1 MQTEGM
7 PVEYFPHG
15 ITKGAFTCHSCRH
28 YYNVRV
34 KYNKMNTFI
43 QEEIVNK
50 ILAEHHMESSS
61 PIAAT
66 SPGAVL
72 LPTPFDM
79 STLTYPCLKQFQNP
93 SNFIVHSTCNHRSI
107 IKYLFRNYSIFL

>member
-7 PVEYFPHG
+7 PIEYFPHG
-15 ITKGAFTCHSCRH
+15 ITKDTFTCLSCRH

-107 IKYLFRNYSIFL
+107 IKYLSEIIL

>member
-1 MQTEGM
+1 MTE
-7 PVEYFPHG
+7 EYFPHS
-15 ITKGAFTCHSCRH
+15 IAKQEFTCLSCRH
-28 YYNVRV
+28 YFNVRI

-107 IKYLFRNYSIFL
+107 IKYLSEIILYFSN

>member
-1 MQTEGM
+1 M

-15 ITKGAFTCHSCRH
+15 ISKTAFTCLSCRH

-34 KYNKMNTFI
+34 KYTKMNTFI
-43 QEEIVNK
+43 QDEIVNK
-50 ILAEHHMESSS
+50 ILYEHHIESSS
-61 PIAAT
+61 PTAVT

-72 LPTPFDM
+72 LPTPFDV

-93 SNFIVHSTCNHRSI
+93 SNYVVHLTCNHRSMM
-107 IKYLFRNYSIFL
+107 K

>member
-1 MQTEGM
+1 M

-15 ITKGAFTCHSCRH
+15 ITKQAYTYLSCRH

-43 QEEIVNK
+43 QNEIVNK
-50 ILAEHHMESSS
+50 ILCEHHMESSS
-61 PIAAT
+61 PTAVT

-72 LPTPFDM
+72 LPTPFDI
-79 STLTYPCLKQFQNP
+79 STFIYPCLKQFQNS
-93 SNFIVHSTCNHRSI
+93 SNFIVHLTCNHRSMDKKTKSFNSI
-107 IKYLFRNYSIFL
+107 IL